1 MVKDINDQT
10 VQRKEKL
17 SKLRQQGNPYPNDF
31 RRDSCA
37 KDVLEQHERLAS
49 EESETRGGEVKLAG
63 RLISRRIMGKASFA
77 HIQDES
83 GRIQLYAQRDNLPDG
98 QYNESFKK
106 LDIGDIIGII
116 GKPFITKTGELTIEL
131 SQFQLLVKSLHPLP
145 EKHHGLT
152 NVEIRYR
159 QRYIDLLVSETSR
172 DVFRKRA
179 ATIRSLRKFLDD
191 RGYIEIESPIMQ
203 AIPGGANAKP
213 FVTHHNALDRDLY
226 LRVAQ
231 ELYIKRCMVGGFERV
246 YELNRNFR
254 NEGLSTQHNPEF
266 TMLEYNEA
274 YLDYIDYMDLT
285 EEMLRTVARNVNG
298 TTKLE
303 HEGHSIDLAQPFE
316 RLSMGEAVLMYNTTL
331 SSADLKDQKTLAN
344 ILVTHDVELDSDLSV
359 GQMLM
364 ALFEETVEDHLIQ
377 PTYITGYPEVVSPLS
392 RRNDDDSSLTDRF
405 ELFIAGREMAN
416 GFSELN
422 DAEDQAKRFERQAAA
437 KSSGD
442 EEAMFFDQDYITAL
456 EYGLPPN
463 AGGGLGVDRFVML
476 LTGCSSIRDVL
487 LFPHLRSDSNN

>member
-1 MVKDINDQT
+1 
-10 VQRKEKL
+10 
-17 SKLRQQGNPYPNDF
+17 
-31 RRDSCA
+31 
-37 KDVLEQHERLAS
+37 
-49 EESETRGGEVKLAG
+49 
-63 RLISRRIMGKASFA
+63 
-77 HIQDES
+77 
-83 GRIQLYAQRDNLPDG
+83 
-98 QYNESFKK
+98 
-106 LDIGDIIGII
+106 
-116 GKPFITKTGELTIEL
+116 
-131 SQFQLLVKSLHPLP
+131 
-145 EKHHGLT
+145 
-152 NVEIRYR
+152 
-159 QRYIDLLVSETSR
+159 
-172 DVFRKRA
+172 
-179 ATIRSLRKFLDD
+179 
-191 RGYIEIESPIMQ
+191 MQ
-203 AIPGGANAKP
+203 VIPGGANAKP

-298 TTKLE
+298 TTKIE

-316 RLSMGEAVLMYNTTL
+316 RLSMGEAVLMYNATL
-331 SSADLKDQKTLAN
+331 SSADLKDKKTLAN
-344 ILVTHDVELDSDLSV
+344 ILVTHGVELDSDLSV

-405 ELFIAGREMAN
+405 ELFITGREMAN

-487 LFPHLRSDSNN
+487 LFPHLRSDNNN

>member
-1 MVKDINDQT
+1 MCI
-10 VQRKEKL
+10 
-17 SKLRQQGNPYPNDF
+17 
-31 RRDSCA
+31 RD
-37 KDVLEQHERLAS
+37 R
-49 EESETRGGEVKLAG
+49 
-63 RLISRRIMGKASFA
+63 
-77 HIQDES
+77 
-83 GRIQLYAQRDNLPDG
+83 
-98 QYNESFKK
+98 
-106 LDIGDIIGII
+106 
-116 GKPFITKTGELTIEL
+116 
-131 SQFQLLVKSLHPLP
+131 
-145 EKHHGLT
+145 
-152 NVEIRYR
+152 
-159 QRYIDLLVSETSR
+159 VSETSR
-172 DVFRKRA
+172 EVFRKRA

-231 ELYIKRCMVGGFERV
+231 ELYIKRCLVGGFERV

-285 EEMLRTVARNVNG
+285 EEMLRIVAQDVNG
-298 TTKLE
+298 STKLE
-303 HEGHSIDLAQPFE
+303 YEGHSIDLAQPFE
-316 RLSMGEAVLMYNTTL
+316 RLNMSEAVLRHNPKL
-331 SSADLKDQKTLAN
+331 SSTDLNDQKKLKSILLAN
-344 ILVTHDVELDSDLSV
+344 GIEIDSGLSTGEIL
-359 GQMLM
+359 MLV
-364 ALFEETVEDHLIQ
+364 FEATVEDHLIQ
-377 PTYITGYPEVVSPLS
+377 PTYITAYPEVVSPLS

-405 ELFIAGREMAN
+405 ELFIAGRELAN

-422 DAEDQAKRFERQAAA
+422 DAEDQATRFERQALA
-437 KSSGD
+437 KSSGN

-487 LFPHLRSDSNN
+487 LFPHLRSDNNN